1 METAMPRKT
10 GGFLL
15 IEAMIAAVILS
26 VAAVAVATLLVSA
39 TAAAESGR
47 QVATGA
53 SLANQL
59 LEEIAAKPLYYPTGT
74 TPPSTPPTLRSQFAI
89 VGQYNQ
95 YSDTTSGIVTADG
108 TTVSPGDGEEYL
120 RSVTVI
126 YSAGPVASATP
137 SGEFATVTVTVT
149 TPRGRT
155 VSVSRLVGHVSL
167 ST

>member
-1 METAMPRKT
+1 MPRKT

-26 VAAVAVATLLVSA
+26 VAAAAIATLLVSA

-47 QVATGA
+47 QVATAA

-74 TPPSTPPTLRSQFAI
+74 TPPSTPPTVRSQFAI
-89 VGQYNQ
+89 VGQYAG
-95 YSDTTSGIVTADG
+95 YGDTTSGIVTAEG

-120 RSVTVI
+120 RSVTVT
-126 YSAGPVASATP
+126 YGSGPAAAAP
-137 SGEFATVTVTVT
+137 AGEFATVTVTVT
-149 TPRGRT
+149 TPKGRT
-155 VSVSRLVGHVSL
+155 VSVSRLIGHVNL